1 MAYNLV
7 EHDGRGRA
15 GREERGGI
23 QSGGE
28 GEEVT
33 HEYDVVNIPRSHRP
47 PQPRPASYELPRP
60 PMEQPTTATAGGGG
74 PEEVVY
80 EDMSVDQ

>member
-1 MAYNLV
+1 MAYKLV
-7 EHDGRGRA
+7 EHDGRGRS
-15 GREERGGI
+15 GGEEGGEI

-28 GEEVT
+28 GEEVS
-33 HEYDVVNIPRSHRP
+33 HEYDVVNIPCSRRP
-47 PQPRPASYELPRP
+47 PQPRPASYDLPRP
-60 PMEQPTTATAGGGG
+60 PMEQPATATAGGGG